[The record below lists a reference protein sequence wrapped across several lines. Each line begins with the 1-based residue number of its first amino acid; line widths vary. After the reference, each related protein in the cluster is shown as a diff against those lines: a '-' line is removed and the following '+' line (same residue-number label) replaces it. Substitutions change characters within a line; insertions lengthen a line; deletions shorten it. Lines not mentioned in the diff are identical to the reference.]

1 MAAYQCLNCHKIER
15 SGEDCCAT
23 PDLFCINDMPAEIV
37 RLRAA
42 LERALRNGLLVS
54 VPDGAV
60 VTMFG
65 GGGGGGCHAASSTKD
80 GGNGG

>member
-37 RLRAA
+37 RLRAVV
-42 LERALRNGLLVS
+42 LRLK
-54 VPDGAV
+54 GAGIRLTV
-60 VTMFG
+60 LGDVMTIIG
-65 GGGGGGCHAASSTKD
+65 GGGGGGSHAAPPSRMAEV
-80 GGNGG
+80 N